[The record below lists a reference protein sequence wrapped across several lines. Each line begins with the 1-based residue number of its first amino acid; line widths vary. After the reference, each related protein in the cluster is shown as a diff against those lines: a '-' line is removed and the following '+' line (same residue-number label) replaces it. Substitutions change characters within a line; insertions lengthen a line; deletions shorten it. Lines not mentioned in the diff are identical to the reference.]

1 MNNKSSGLSVSGVVQ
16 IVLIVLKL
24 VGVIDWSWGVVLTP
38 LWIDITLLVVIV
50 FWLWL
55 KDAWRL

>member
-16 IVLIVLKL
+16 IVLIVLKI
-24 VGVIDWSWGVVLTP
+24 VGVIDWSWRVVLIP
-38 LWIDITLLVVIV
+38 LWIDIILLVVIV